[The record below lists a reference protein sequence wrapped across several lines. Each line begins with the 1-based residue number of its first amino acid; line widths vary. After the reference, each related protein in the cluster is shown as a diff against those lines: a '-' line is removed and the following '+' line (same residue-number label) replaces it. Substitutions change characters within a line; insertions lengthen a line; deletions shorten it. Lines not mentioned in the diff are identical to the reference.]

1 MNAMSP
7 SLCLLS
13 VSFWFFLLLCS
24 LREAVNNE
32 EMDGLLLVTLAVDF
46 LLLSLSRCAASI
58 TPVTAELFRSA
69 QLRVR
74 ARRRINSFCCGS
86 GKLIGSTW
94 CWPPDQFRQK
104 VFLLYL
110 PFTIIFLEQ
119 KVCDT
124 MQNASKGSVSVT
136 HPYRNGDRIIGQK
149 AAKILSRRKSGKMS
163 KIKVIPAS

>member
-1 MNAMSP
+1 MSP

-104 VFLLYL
+104 VFLLYRSRLFFLNKRCAIRCKTLRKDLCLL
-110 PFTIIFLEQ
+110 P
-119 KVCDT
+119 
-124 MQNASKGSVSVT
+124 
-136 HPYRNGDRIIGQK
+136 
-149 AAKILSRRKSGKMS
+149 ILIAM
-163 KIKVIPAS
+163 ATE